1 VLDREFGGVAALA
14 DKFAFERNPRAALFE
29 NLMLEAEV
37 EQRARGGNAFV
48 EHDVEFGFGERRSDL
63 VLNNFD
69 LGAVAHN
76 FAVGRL
82 DLIAAADVDAH
93 AGEELE
99 RATTGGRLGIAEH
112 HADLFANL

>member
-1 VLDREFGGVAALA
+1 
-14 DKFAFERNPRAALFE
+14 
-29 NLMLEAEV
+29 
-37 EQRARGGNAFV
+37 
-48 EHDVEFGFGERRSDL
+48 DL

-112 HADLFANL
+112 HADLFANLVGENTHALGLVDHGGEAAHGLRHEARLSADGGVAHLAIEFGL